1 MYKFSTDRAELKL
14 CNDTSLQWCEVK
26 TQESCAV
33 YVDDIH
39 KPVKKGQP
47 LNAVLQRCVQI
58 LELVCKVVPGLVE
71 GMYLMGK
78 AKFLSGEW
86 LARLYGL
93 LGELYSSMV

>member
-1 MYKFSTDRAELKL
+1 
-14 CNDTSLQWCEVK
+14 
-26 TQESCAV
+26 V

-78 AKFLSGEW
+78 AKFLSGE
-86 LARLYGL
+86 
-93 LGELYSSMV
+93 